1 MKGAMRLVNRLFLGW
16 RSRWKLS
23 WVGVL
28 VALLILGVAACAQ
41 DVPDIDRTQPRAV
54 QKSIFRTHNEDGSLR
69 TWYYLQTVID
79 VPFGAGLTFIG
90 EQMEGET
97 IVWEVTEQFLYAYRA
112 YEFIKNTEQKH
123 QRSETGG
130 YRGAAVAAFAI
141 ESHFDI
147 QRTYNAATGEQA
159 NVIVENTSDRPWH
172 ERKYMR
178 VDFSRNRITDFR
190 FVAANVTQNPVA
202 YYIPETEKNN
212 KDRARI
218 TENNIDI
225 VHKIFA
231 SPQVDPDLTY
241 YYGEPFPVC
250 WLYTHLTHDCLGQTI
265 KIRSSFVPTN
275 KRGYKPVEYSQKK
288 MDKFGYFRTT
298 RYSYDRGYGVTE
310 QDTKF
315 YINRW
320 SIWRN
325 EGECK
330 REGSPTPYSN
340 CTVQQIPIYLN
351 QQFPEDLK
359 NAASTVLAEWNK
371 IFREMIQIASG
382 KDQGPVFVLCPNNPV
397 KEGDSKLCGEVGTAP
412 QIGDIRYNFL
422 YWVDAPGRAAPLGY
436 GPANVDPQTGEIIS
450 ATAYVY
456 GAELDAY
463 ANYATDLVRV
473 LNGDLKQD
481 DVINATHVATYFQ
494 NLQKTQSQNRIHW
507 HSHGTQKFA
516 RQLRLEKRKAVFKQR
531 LKRGIGKRDWVSANL
546 RNMRNA
552 PGLEDILKGEVFRA
566 LGLHVLS
573 PNGAITPKIRQLY
586 SFDRLTHRNFYAWS
600 RLRMKRLARRSI
612 LMADF
617 VDDSII
623 ARALKLKKEFA
634 SGQGQV
640 DYDKIR
646 KKIREAVFLSTSL
659 HEVGHILGLR
669 HNFAGSSDAL
679 NYHDKYWELKAKTVP
694 PGSKTPLPEYRYPPQ
709 HRSLLDNAIR
719 EGMREFQYSS
729 IMDYGGSF
737 SSDIQGLGKYDKAAI
752 MYGYADLVQVFQ
764 QTTLQRGDA
773 SSKLYPEE
781 WHYTQLPVLIAGPK
795 NSYEEQTQSLKDSN
809 RKWVLASTLSSQA
822 NLVEIPYRFC
832 SDEYHGGA
840 ANCYA
845 FDQGADYYERVRNLA
860 DKYWYYYIF
869 DAFKR
874 SRVTFGDVGSYIG
887 TIYAR
892 YFSPIADQYKHFLND
907 WWYAGSG
914 FSCGGEDWYIKPECG
929 ENGFVA
935 AVTAFNFFARI
946 IQTPDVGCYRR
957 AFNNATAQ
965 LTHVANGACESG
977 VRDGYQYVNVPL
989 GMGRRMVSTFNYD
1002 KYGYEFAWKPT
1013 SIGTWWDKYMAV
1025 MALGDPYT
1033 SFYGVDTE
1041 SNFNDYMINFNTMF
1055 GRYVNN
1061 LVGAFIVGRTSLYGP
1076 TIENNKLVYRDPIR
1090 IAGASQEL
1098 FDPAPTYKGASLNP
1112 NEQYSA
1118 QYFAGLLGAVYFS
1131 GDLNDQYFNESLKI
1145 SVRGRDDSPEVPD
1158 DVKKDPNR
1166 YVEVVD
1172 PGSHRIYYAAKANNM
1187 EGLFQTEPTFFS
1199 VGYEFLKQVKDRYF
1213 QADGKT
1219 LKDTVAR
1226 WEVEAEFHFINVII
1240 GWVRAGEYNKDEE

>member
-1 MKGAMRLVNRLFLGW
+1 MGKRAWMRCREWRVFPLF
-16 RSRWKLS
+16 
-23 WVGVL
+23 GV
-28 VALLILGVAACAQ
+28 VIPLLLMMMAACAQ

-54 QKSIFRTHNEDGSLR
+54 KKSIFRTYNEDGSLR
-69 TWYYLQTVID
+69 TWYYLRTVID
-79 VPFGAGLTFIG
+79 VPYGAGLTFIG

-97 IVWEVTEQFLYAYRA
+97 IVWEVTEQYLYAYRS
-112 YEFIKNTEQKH
+112 YEFVKNTEKTT
-123 QRSETGG
+123 QRADTGG
-130 YRGAAVAAFAI
+130 YRGAAVAAFTI

-147 QRTYNAATGEQA
+147 QRTYNAGTGEQA
-159 NVIVENTSDRPWH
+159 NVIVENTVDRPWH

-178 VDFSRNRITDFR
+178 VDFSRNRIADFR
-190 FVAANVTQNPVA
+190 FVAANVVQNPVG
-202 YYIPETEKNN
+202 YYIPETETNN

-218 TENNIDI
+218 TDSNIDI
-225 VHKIFA
+225 VHKIYA
-231 SPQVDPDLTY
+231 QPQVDPDLTY

-265 KIRSSFVPTN
+265 KIRSSFVPNT
-275 KRGYKPVEYSQKK
+275 KREYKPVVYGQKK

-330 REGSPTPYSN
+330 RDNTPTPYSN
-340 CTVQQIPIYLN
+340 CTVRQIPIYLN
-351 QQFPEDLK
+351 QQFPAELK
-359 NAASTVLAEWNK
+359 SAASTVMAEWNK
-371 IFREMIQIASG
+371 IFRELIQVASG

-397 KEGDSKLCGEVGTAP
+397 QKGDSKICGEAGTAP
-412 QIGDIRYNFL
+412 QIGDIRYNML

-436 GPANVDPQTGEIIS
+436 GPSTVDQQTGEIVS
-450 ATAYVY
+450 ATAFVY

-473 LNGDLKQD
+473 LNGDLKQN
-481 DVINATHVATYFQ
+481 DVINATHVATYFK
-494 NLQKTQSQNRIHW
+494 NLQKTQARNRIHW
-507 HSHGTQKFA
+507 HSHGGSTRRFS
-516 RQLRLEKRKAVFKQR
+516 RQLRLEKRRKVFKER

-546 RNMRNA
+546 RKMRNA
-552 PGLEDILKGEVFRA
+552 EGLEDILKGEVFKA
-566 LGLHVLS
+566 LGLHALS
-573 PNGAITPKIRQLY
+573 PNGAITPKIRKLY
-586 SFDRLTHRNFYAWS
+586 SFDRLSHRNFFAWS
-600 RLRMKRLARRSI
+600 RLRMRKLAKRNI

-634 SGQGQV
+634 NSQGQV

-646 KKIREAVFLSTSL
+646 KKIREAVFISTSL

-694 PGSKTPLPEYRYPPQ
+694 PGSKTPLPEYRYPAQ
-709 HRSLLDNAIR
+709 HIGLLDNAIR

-752 MYGYADLVQVFQ
+752 MFGYANLVQVFQ
-764 QTTLQRGDA
+764 QTALQRNDLFT
-773 SSKLYPEE
+773 KLSPEE
-781 WHYTQLPVLIAGPK
+781 WHYTQIPVLVAGAK
-795 NSYEEQTQSLKDSN
+795 GSYAEQTKSLSDTN
-809 RKWVLASTLSSQA
+809 RKWVQASTLTNQT
-822 NLVEIPYRFC
+822 NLIEIPYRFC
-832 SDEYHGGA
+832 SDEYHGGSA
-840 ANCYA
+840 FCYA

-914 FSCGGEDWYIKPECG
+914 FSCGGDEWYTKPECG
-929 ENGFVA
+929 ESGFVA
-935 AVTAFNFFARI
+935 AITAFNFFARI

-957 AFNNATAQ
+957 PANDAKAS
-965 LTHVANGACESG
+965 LTHVASGACESG
-977 VRDGYQYVNVPL
+977 VRQGFQYVNIPL
-989 GMGRRMVSTFNYD
+989 GTGRQMISSFNYD
-1002 KYGYEFAWKPT
+1002 KYGYEYAWKPT

-1033 SFYGVDTE
+1033 SFFGVDTE

-1061 LVGAFIVGRTSLYGP
+1061 LVGSFIVGRTDLYGP

-1090 IAGASQEL
+1090 IDGTSQDL
-1098 FDPAPTYKGASLNP
+1098 FDPAPTYKGTALNP

-1118 QYFAGLLGAVYFS
+1118 QYFAGLLGTVYFS

-1145 SVRGRDDSPEVPD
+1145 SVRGRDDSPNVPED
-1158 DVKKDPNR
+1158 IKKDPNK

-1172 PGSHRIYYAAKANNM
+1172 PGSQRIYYAAKIDNM
-1187 EGLFQTEPTFFS
+1187 QGSFYAEPSFFS
-1199 VGYEFLKQVKDRYF
+1199 VGFEYLKQIKTKF
-1213 QADGKT
+1213 FKPDGRT
-1219 LKDTVAR
+1219 LKDPNNR
-1226 WEVEAEFHFINVII
+1226 WEVEAEFHFINVMI
-1240 GWVRAGEYNKDEE
+1240 GWLRAGEYNRDEE